1 VAVGV
6 EGLSEALGRVW
17 HALDPNRDAVE
28 GVVAVL
34 MVVVVPV
41 PVVDEVFVHFRAK
54 SPFRAPLDCKALP
67 EKSSE
72 CLQQFLCW
80 SAAVLNRCLSSGL

>member
-1 VAVGV
+1 MAVAV
-6 EGLSEALGRVW
+6 EGLWEALGRVW

-28 GVVAVL
+28 AVVGVL
-34 MVVVVPV
+34 MVVAVPV
-41 PVVDEVFVHFRAK
+41 PVVDEAFAHFQAK

-72 CLQQFLCW
+72 
-80 SAAVLNRCLSSGL
+80 R